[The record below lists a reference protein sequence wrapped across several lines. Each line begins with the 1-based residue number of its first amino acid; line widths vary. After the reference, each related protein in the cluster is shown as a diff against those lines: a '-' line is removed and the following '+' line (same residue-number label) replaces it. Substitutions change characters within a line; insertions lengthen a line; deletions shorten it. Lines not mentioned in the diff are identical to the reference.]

1 MNKLS
6 IITILLISFLSGCAS
21 IVGQPTQLLPIS
33 SSPDGASITITDE
46 KGFKVFEGTS
56 PAAVSLEKSDGTFW
70 GGKSFTVTIK
80 KVGYDSISLPVTTQ
94 ANGWYIGG
102 NLVFGGLIGWF
113 IVDPQSGN
121 MYSLS
126 TKSINASLNANNAK
140 ASANKNSISLV
151 LLENVP
157 SDLKSELVKLN

>member
-1 MNKLS
+1 
-6 IITILLISFLSGCAS
+6 
-21 IVGQPTQLLPIS
+21 
-33 SSPDGASITITDE
+33 
-46 KGFKVFEGTS
+46 
-56 PAAVSLEKSDGTFW
+56 
-70 GGKSFTVTIK
+70 VTIK
-80 KVGYDSISLPVTTQ
+80 KAGYDSISLPVTTQ
-94 ANGWYIGG
+94 ANCWYIGG

-140 ASANKNSISLV
+140 ASADKNSISLV

-157 SDLKSELVKLN
+157 NDLKSELVKLN